1 MMLSKQGRIMK
12 LIIDG
17 EVPSQ
22 KNRKI
27 ISVNR
32 ATGRPFLR
40 SAPAVK
46 DWQALANIQLQKQ
59 FKGFVIKNYPISV
72 SIIFYYGTLRR
83 KDLDNSAS
91 SVMDALTA
99 AQIIEDDN
107 VNFVDCLQL
116 QYGGHD
122 KINPRVEI
130 YLDD

>member
-1 MMLSKQGRIMK
+1 MK

>member
-1 MMLSKQGRIMK
+1 MLLTIKGN
-12 LIIDG
+12 
-17 EVPSQ
+17 VPSQ

-46 DWQALANIQLQKQ
+46 DWQERALGELSQQ
-59 FKGFVIKNYPISV
+59 FKGFAVSGYPISV
-72 SIIFYYGTLRR
+72 TCIFFFDNLRR
-83 KDLDNSAS
+83 HDLDNAAS

-122 KINPRVEI
+122 KLNPRVEI

>member
-1 MMLSKQGRIMK
+1 
-12 LIIDG
+12 
-17 EVPSQ
+17 
-22 KNRKI
+22 
-27 ISVNR
+27 
-32 ATGRPFLR
+32 
-40 SAPAVK
+40 
-46 DWQALANIQLQKQ
+46 
-59 FKGFVIKNYPISV
+59 
-72 SIIFYYGTLRR
+72 LRR
-83 KDLDNSAS
+83 HDLDNAAS